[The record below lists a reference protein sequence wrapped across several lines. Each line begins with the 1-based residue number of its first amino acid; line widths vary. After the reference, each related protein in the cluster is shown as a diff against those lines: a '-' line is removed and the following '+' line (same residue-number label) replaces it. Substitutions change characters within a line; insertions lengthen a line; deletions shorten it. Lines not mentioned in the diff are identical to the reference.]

1 MTELSLIPIE
11 VRCRPPRVNSA
22 ELSKVITSFIRQT
35 HRIIRPGDIL
45 SLANASELI
54 ASTVEFLRVCDVY
67 CPPQGIITS
76 EAKYT
81 FVMYTLQSP
90 QIYEG
95 LSDYEDMGIHSDMNG
110 DGGGE
115 LLPSCTVLPLPNPSL
130 EGLWESLFY
139 GETLSDSAHLKRG
152 LLQYMRAAMI
162 FSISGVNP
170 HTVAWNRLLLFH
182 GPPGTGKTSL
192 CKALSHKLAIRLAD
206 VFPSAV
212 LVEINAHSLFSRWFS
227 ESGKQ
232 VMLLFKRIHELAE
245 KPDCLLCILVDEV
258 ESLAAARQSAMKGNE
273 PSDAI
278 RVVNAL
284 LTQLDSLQRRH
295 NVVVLATS
303 NITGAIDVA
312 FIDRADK
319 KIFIGMPGLQARI
332 ALLKS
337 STEEMIEKG
346 LIFSL
351 ISSNEEMSN
360 EVKYLSMSSHNGI
373 LNQKQI
379 QQLEVIA
386 RECETLSGRTL
397 KKLPFLAYSES
408 ANGTTNSTSSHA
420 ISFAAYIHGL
430 EKAVREEISAKKNMA
445 S

>member
-1 MTELSLIPIE
+1 MTELSLIPVE

-22 ELSKVITSFIRQT
+22 ELSKVITSFIRQN

-45 SLANASELI
+45 SLTNASELI

-67 CPPQGIITS
+67 CPPQGIIAS

-81 FVMYTLQSP
+81 FLMYTLQTP
-90 QIYEG
+90 FTTEG
-95 LSDYEDMGIHSDMNG
+95 LSDYGDMAIHLDTDA
-110 DGGGE
+110 DGAE

-139 GETLSDSAHLKRG
+139 GETLSDSSHLKRG

-162 FSISGVNP
+162 FSASGVNP
-170 HTVAWNRLLLFH
+170 HMVAWNRLLLFH

-192 CKALSHKLAIRLAD
+192 CKALSHKLAIRLTD

-232 VMLLFKRIHELAE
+232 VMLLFRHIHELAE
-245 KPDCLLCILVDEV
+245 KPDCLLCVLVDEV

-319 KIFIGMPGLQARI
+319 KVFIGMPGLQARK

-337 STEEMIEKG
+337 STEEMVQRG
-346 LIFSL
+346 LIF
-351 ISSNEEMSN
+351 ISNSSSEEITNEE
-360 EVKYLSMSSHNGI
+360 KCLSMLSPNGL
-373 LNQKQI
+373 LNHKQLH
-379 QQLEVIA
+379 QLEVIA
-386 RECETLSGRTL
+386 RECETLSGRAL
-397 KKLPFLAYSES
+397 KKLPFLAYSECATS
-408 ANGTTNSTSSHA
+408 ATITSSHA
-420 ISFAAYIHGL
+420 ISFEAYIHGL
-430 EKAVREEISAKKNMA
+430 EKSVREDKSSKETMTS